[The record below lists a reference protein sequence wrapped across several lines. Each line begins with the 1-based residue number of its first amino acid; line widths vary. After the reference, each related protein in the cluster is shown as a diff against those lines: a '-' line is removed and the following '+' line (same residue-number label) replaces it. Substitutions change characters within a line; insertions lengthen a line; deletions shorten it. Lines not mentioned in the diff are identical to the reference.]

1 MSSSQS
7 HSVNHLMSRCIPM
20 IEKLIQQRSA
30 QRLPPPPPTPSNDTT
45 TYHTPQTQTI
55 LPWDKWRPRELVD
68 EYRNRELKKSSLL
81 NKSLQMKKQK
91 IIKRKS
97 FGTKVG
103 LLLSGHRGIEFDRGL
118 PQSKHIHRYYQ
129 TAQGTVAVT
138 EWIY

>member
-97 FGTKVG
+97 FGTKRME
-103 LLLSGHRGIEFDRGL
+103 LLDEQAPAIL
-118 PQSKHIHRYYQ
+118 
-129 TAQGTVAVT
+129 
-138 EWIY
+138 